1 MMKNVKRRI
10 DKTFIKYYMSYLI
23 IFTVCFLGFFLIIK
37 RQVMVRYREQL
48 ITEKAVQL
56 ENMVEILEDDFLYLK
71 VLDNSVQSDRTIAKY
86 IKSGTRVD
94 QLEAHHQL
102 NSFNQSNELLSFICL
117 VDKRMED
124 VLNAQKG
131 LVYQDEKITIID
143 DSSEWVVFDPAEY
156 LDNPDWQL
164 IRVGTEKSF
173 YLLFFPS
180 QKSSSDGIFFYLLNK
195 NNIMQYMETILTKDM
210 QSFALLDQNK
220 EILIGRNAEV
230 LETYRKAFQQGEE
243 IDSNDTIIVRSGLQ
257 GKFYLMTMV
266 SPQVMQDTVNDTF
279 RNTYLLFVLLMAFA
293 FLVIFVSMQMT
304 YKPLKTMV
312 NKLSDKDNTGGLLAR
327 VEDAYKEL
335 KEENVFK
342 GKKLEKYQAV
352 IKKTLL
358 EEYLQESLEELNLDS
373 FFEQEE
379 KEIYVIM
386 LRSGE
391 KEPDWR
397 TVQETLLDMLGKKE
411 NCIILGEGEKEI
423 LFLINYEGEQSDKQ
437 EKLVQLLWDLH
448 EREEYYSAIC
458 GGTDSPME
466 IPLLCKR
473 IKNAYGYWPDQA
485 VVNCELLQSKEE
497 SWDYPY
503 NELQMLKEALNGGRV
518 SEGKECLDMI
528 LQGMGEAVLRKDGFP
543 KFLEKSILI
552 DILATIMDAMNW
564 FKIDFKHYQDTYYDV
579 LYLCRN
585 GSYVEKQE
593 EIAAG
598 MKELL
603 DIYEQQKASQIT
615 SEKIKSILED
625 SCYQPNFSI
634 YDLADRLGISFTYA
648 SKLVKK
654 ELGQNFS
661 EYLWQLRLEKAKE
674 LLTDTD
680 KTVEEICSSLGYLSV
695 SGFRRKFKQDV
706 GCTPNEFRAKK

>member
-1 MMKNVKRRI
+1 MMKNVKRKI

-56 ENMVEILEDDFLYLK
+56 ENMIEILEDDFLYLK

-86 IKSGTRVD
+86 LKSGTRVD
-94 QLEAHHQL
+94 QLEAYQQL
-102 NSFNQSNELLSFICL
+102 NSYNQSNELLSFICL

-164 IRVGTEKSF
+164 IRVGTEKSY

-257 GKFYLMTMV
+257 GKFHLMTMV

-304 YKPLKTMV
+304 YKPLKTLV
-312 NKLSDKDNTGGLLAR
+312 NKLSDKDTTGGLLAR

-411 NCIILGEGEKEI
+411 NCIILDEGEKEI
-423 LFLINYEGEQSDKQ
+423 LFLINYEGEQ
-437 EKLVQLLWDLH
+437 
-448 EREEYYSAIC
+448 
-458 GGTDSPME
+458 
-466 IPLLCKR
+466 
-473 IKNAYGYWPDQA
+473 
-485 VVNCELLQSKEE
+485 
-497 SWDYPY
+497 
-503 NELQMLKEALNGGRV
+503 
-518 SEGKECLDMI
+518 
-528 LQGMGEAVLRKDGFP
+528 
-543 KFLEKSILI
+543 
-552 DILATIMDAMNW
+552 
-564 FKIDFKHYQDTYYDV
+564 
-579 LYLCRN
+579 
-585 GSYVEKQE
+585 
-593 EIAAG
+593 
-598 MKELL
+598 
-603 DIYEQQKASQIT
+603 
-615 SEKIKSILED
+615 
-625 SCYQPNFSI
+625 
-634 YDLADRLGISFTYA
+634 
-648 SKLVKK
+648 
-654 ELGQNFS
+654 
-661 EYLWQLRLEKAKE
+661 
-674 LLTDTD
+674 
-680 KTVEEICSSLGYLSV
+680 
-695 SGFRRKFKQDV
+695 
-706 GCTPNEFRAKK
+706 